1 MFELF
6 LFLFTDFD
14 NRMGNFHTLKQKFN
28 TYEHCIEY
36 AEKNRLD
43 NPDGMGQIFIP
54 TNQIIGLTWC
64 RPIDTSE

>member
-1 MFELF
+1 MIELL

-14 NRMGNFHTLKQKFN
+14 NRMGSYHTLKQKFY

-36 AEKNRLD
+36 VEKNTIY

-54 TNQIIGLTWC
+54 TNQIIGLTYC
-64 RPIDTSE
+64 KPIDTDK

>member
-1 MFELF
+1 MIELL

-14 NRMGNFHTLKQKFN
+14 NRMGYFHTVEQKFH

-36 AEKNRLD
+36 EEKNRID

-54 TNQIIGLTWC
+54 TGQVIGLTYC
-64 RPIDTSE
+64 KPIDTDK

>member
-36 AEKNRLD
+36 VKKNRID
-43 NPDGMGQIFIP
+43 SSDDTGQIFIP

-64 RPIDTSE
+64 RPVDTQE

>member
-14 NRMGNFHTLKQKFN
+14 NRMGNFHTLKQKFD

-36 AEKNRLD
+36 VEKNRID
-43 NPDGMGQIFIP
+43 SSDDTGQIFIP

-64 RPIDTSE
+64 RPIDTQE

>member
-14 NRMGNFHTLKQKFN
+14 NRMGNFHT
-28 TYEHCIEY
+28 HCVAY
-36 AEKNRLD
+36 VEKNRLD
-43 NPDGMGQIFIP
+43 NPDDIGQIFIP

-64 RPIDTSE
+64 RPIDTSK